1 MLNHQSAPSA
11 LGQSTVQSID
21 AHLKLIEEL
30 VSQYTHQ
37 TSLPKA
43 QLMMIGRKA
52 LVRAIEHF
60 NVDRGLAFSAHAAW
74 WVKQSIEREIMVTT
88 IGSIA
93 PRSEG

>member
-1 MLNHQSAPSA
+1 MLNHQSVLSSQNQFA
-11 LGQSTVQSID
+11 LQSID
-21 AHLKLIEEL
+21 IHLKFIEEL
-30 VSQYTHQ
+30 VLQYTHQ

-43 QLMMIGRKA
+43 QLIMIGRKA

-60 NVDRGLAFSAHAAW
+60 NVDRGLTFSAHAAW

-88 IGSIA
+88 IGSIT

>member
-1 MLNHQSAPSA
+1 MLNYQSAPSA
-11 LGQSTVQSID
+11 QNQSALQSID
-21 AHLKLIEEL
+21 THLKFIEEL

-60 NVDRGLAFSAHAAW
+60 SVDRGLTFSAHAAW

-88 IGSIA
+88 IGRIT